1 MQNVLITGATGFIGG
16 HLAERLRFRGAA
28 VTALVRDP
36 ARGRF
41 LEGLGVRL
49 LHGELDAEPDLP
61 GDLDAVFHLAGMTRA
76 IRTADYY
83 SVNQKSTASLLA
95 NILRQGLRPRFVFLS
110 TTAAGG
116 PSLPDRPR
124 REDDPPRPVSE
135 YGRSK
140 LRGEM
145 ETIGRRGELPVSVV
159 RVGPVYGPRDPG
171 FLDYF
176 DAVRRGLLLSFGRR
190 PRPMS
195 VCYVDDLVDGLLAA
209 SGNRAGSGEVY
220 NIGDPVPTT
229 FEDVGRLAAR
239 ILRVRTRR
247 VILPLPLLRAAVF
260 CAEASRPVIRKP
272 GIVNLD
278 KYKECRESAWVADMA
293 KAKARLG
300 IEAAWSLEKGL
311 MRTIAWYRE
320 TGRL

>member
-1 MQNVLITGATGFIGG
+1 
-16 HLAERLRFRGAA
+16 
-28 VTALVRDP
+28 
-36 ARGRF
+36 
-41 LEGLGVRL
+41 
-49 LHGELDAEPDLP
+49 
-61 GDLDAVFHLAGMTRA
+61 
-76 IRTADYY
+76 
-83 SVNQKSTASLLA
+83 
-95 NILRQGLRPRFVFLS
+95 
-110 TTAAGG
+110 
-116 PSLPDRPR
+116 
-124 REDDPPRPVSE
+124 
-135 YGRSK
+135 
-140 LRGEM
+140 
-145 ETIGRRGELPVSVV
+145 
-159 RVGPVYGPRDPG
+159 
-171 FLDYF
+171 
-176 DAVRRGLLLSFGRR
+176 
-190 PRPMS
+190 MS